1 MSKKMLKG
9 AKIIVTLFTVLLL
22 LSVPTLS
29 SAVSRSNTNNF
40 SAYAD
45 ALQNRYT
52 SISEYQNYLGD
63 LNSFMQRIDTK
74 ADVNDTKIRIMDEL
88 EKLQD
93 KYTNSTVLPN
103 ISTQLINQTINSSST
118 TTSDLL
124 STLLETVKNLL
135 GNLNLAIESLT
146 PDEVCEITATT
157 AGKECGTDF
166 KVKLVGKIYYANR
179 TSNKWALLVNGSNM
193 SGQAMADAIGE
204 MYLDQDY
211 NILAIDSRGNGDSEG
226 SIAMGYVESLDVWD
240 WLTFLNGNYN
250 CNQIIL
256 HGISLGAATTVFASG
271 LESNGKTLKDQHV
284 IGLVEDCG
292 YTSLTG
298 IIKGLLGLESNN
310 SNSNNSSE
318 VNLKGF
324 GIEDKIDLSNLSTD
338 SLTDDVIKKLLI
350 EQLGVGLTEENFD
363 QKQNALNSLA
373 KCDLPILII
382 HGTSDTI
389 VPFENSDAIYKTAME
404 NPNIPYVQRYT
415 VEGGQHASIVLGT
428 KYNVYEGHVEN
439 FIKKAEEIATGKTVD
454 KQSNYQEEEEKKPSF
469 MQSLVKALKLIKN
482 LLNL

>member
-9 AKIIVTLFTVLLL
+9 VKVIVTLFTVLLL
-22 LSVPTLS
+22 LCVPTLS
-29 SAVSRSNTNNF
+29 SAVSLSKTNNF
-40 SAYAD
+40 NSYAE
-45 ALQNRYT
+45 ALQNKYT
-52 SISEYQNYLGD
+52 SIREYQNYLGD
-63 LNSFMQRIDTK
+63 LTSFIQGIDTN
-74 ADVNDTKIRIMDEL
+74 AGVNDTKINIMDEL
-88 EKLQD
+88 TNLQN
-93 KYTNSTVLPN
+93 KYTHSTVLPN
-103 ISTQLINQTINSSST
+103 ITAQLINQTFNSSST
-118 TTSDLL
+118 TTPNLL
-124 STLLETVKNLL
+124 STLLETVTNLL
-135 GNLNLAIESLT
+135 GNLNLAIESLN

-157 AGKECGTDF
+157 AGKECGSDF
-166 KVKLVGKIYYANR
+166 NVKLVGKIYYANK

-193 SGQAMADAIGE
+193 SGQAMADAIGL
-204 MYLDQDY
+204 MYLDKDY

-250 CNQIIL
+250 CDQIIL

-271 LESNGKTLKDQHV
+271 LEFNGKTLKDQHV

-292 YTSLTG
+292 YTSLMG
-298 IIKGLLGLESNN
+298 IIKGLLGLDSN
-310 SNSNNSSE
+310 SSASNNSSE
-318 VNLKGF
+318 VNLKAF

-338 SLTDDVIKKLLI
+338 SLVDSVIKKLLI
-350 EQLGVGLTEENFD
+350 ECLGVGLTEENFD
-363 QKQNALNSLA
+363 QKQNALDSLA

-382 HGTSDTI
+382 HGTSDSI

-415 VEGGQHASIVLGT
+415 VKDGQHASIVLGT

-439 FIKKAEEIATGKTVD
+439 FIKQSEEIAAGKTVN
-454 KQSNYQEEEEKKPSF
+454 KQSDYQQEEEQKTSF
-469 MQSLVKALKLIKN
+469 MTSLIKALKLIKN